1 MKRILCA
8 LGISLYLA
16 GTSFGGHG
24 QAGTYINYAP
34 TSNAN
39 YETRVPPLG
48 FVPPYLPMW
57 QHGGWGTVNGY
68 FPNGPTA
75 DDQAYER
82 MFDPEAKE
90 DMQMLKR
97 LLRSAP
103 YANGFKAI
111 GGIFTPTLKTHRLR
125 GFNVSNALFRD
136 ERPKGKRFMIM
147 IDNDVDRE
155 LLQTAGYAYVGK
167 ISVVGRETRNWDQCY
182 GAVIAETV
190 PWDVDIILL
199 SGGMKGVTVGENV
212 AFGGGGGYSQT
223 NYSLSLFGS
232 KSTGVTEG
240 KGKPLLSAECYRYHP
255 QLNAVRNDPRE
266 FYQKLQAHYASNV
279 PAPQMQIVPP
289 TPVIADTTAAPTPVS
304 TGVSSSPRQTSRT
317 AVPAPQIQAQSY
329 PSVNVNQELMNM
341 AGVRPMPYIDYVA
354 AQPVT
359 VNP

>member
-8 LGISLYLA
+8 MGILFYLA
-16 GTSFGGHG
+16 GNSIGGHG

-68 FPNGPTA
+68 FPNGPTT
-75 DDQAYER
+75 DDRAYER

-111 GGIFTPTLKTHRLR
+111 GGLFTPTLKTHRLR

-136 ERPKGKRFMIM
+136 ERPEGKRFMIM

-155 LLQTAGYAYVGK
+155 T
-167 ISVVGRETRNWDQCY
+167 TPD
-182 GAVIAETV
+182 
-190 PWDVDIILL
+190 
-199 SGGMKGVTVGENV
+199 GGICLCGENQRGGPRDSQLGPMLRGHHRGNGSLGCGYHS
-212 AFGGGGGYSQT
+212 AFRRHE
-223 NYSLSLFGS
+223 GS
-232 KSTGVTEG
+232 DSG
-240 KGKPLLSAECYRYHP
+240 
-255 QLNAVRNDPRE
+255 
-266 FYQKLQAHYASNV
+266 
-279 PAPQMQIVPP
+279 
-289 TPVIADTTAAPTPVS
+289 
-304 TGVSSSPRQTSRT
+304 
-317 AVPAPQIQAQSY
+317 
-329 PSVNVNQELMNM
+329 
-341 AGVRPMPYIDYVA
+341 
-354 AQPVT
+354 
-359 VNP
+359 